1 MNKPDRVTNTTDSW
15 INIDWHE
22 FRGMRIRYGLR
33 PGKAGTVPLL
43 IFNGVGQSIEVLQPL
58 IDELKDVTIVVYD
71 VPGTGL
77 SDTPILPWRYRQH
90 AAVAGSLLNYLGYE
104 QVIAMGISWG
114 GPLAQ
119 QFTKQYPELV
129 QKLILTVSP
138 PGNLMV
144 PGKPGVYWRM
154 AHVKRFSDPSYARSI
169 AGEIYGGSIRE
180 DAYPVDAHMAR
191 LKPPNPRGYLYQ
203 VLAMWGWTSV
213 TWLRRLT
220 QPTLIIQGE
229 DDPMVPNINAHAL
242 AWLIPN
248 SQLQFIDCGHMLILT
263 RVPELSRLV
272 KKFMVA

>member
-1 MNKPDRVTNTTDSW
+1 MKKRDPVAKKTDSW
-15 INIDWHE
+15 INFGWHE
-22 FRGMRIRYGLR
+22 FRGMRIRYGVR
-33 PGKAGTVPLL
+33 PGKAGSVPLL

-58 IDELKDVTIVVYD
+58 IDALEDVTVVVYD

-77 SDTPILPWRYRQH
+77 SETPVLPWRYRRH
-90 AAVAGSLLNYLGYE
+90 AAMAASLLNHLEYDR
-104 QVIAMGISWG
+104 VMAMGISWG

-154 AHVKRFSDPSYARSI
+154 AHVKRFIDRNYARSI
-169 AGEIYGGSIRE
+169 AGDIYGGSIRE
-180 DAYPVDAHMAR
+180 DASPVDAHMAR

-203 VLAMWGWTSV
+203 IVAMWGWTSV
-213 TWLRRLT
+213 AWLRHLT
-220 QPTLIIQGE
+220 LPTLIIQGE
-229 DDPMVPNINAHAL
+229 DDPMVPNINARAM
-242 AWLIPN
+242 ACLIPN
-248 SQLQFIDCGHMLILT
+248 SQLEFINCGHMLILT

-272 KKFMVA
+272 RKFMVA